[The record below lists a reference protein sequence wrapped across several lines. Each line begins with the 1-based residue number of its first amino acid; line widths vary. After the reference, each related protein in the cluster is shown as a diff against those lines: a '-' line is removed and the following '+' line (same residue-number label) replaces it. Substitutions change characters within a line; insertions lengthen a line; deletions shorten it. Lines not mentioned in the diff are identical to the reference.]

1 MTTKANEDASIR
13 ASGWT
18 VAVTDANF
26 TGTSAATANAAAT
39 QVVAIKY
46 TLKKGA
52 EGTPSSE
59 ITSTAKITLPAGAIG
74 MSDVKTLLDTL
85 NVTDVVVD
93 TAAADV
99 KTKVD
104 AAITALV
111 GAEVKKYYTIEA
123 ETPGSAMGSI
133 AGTSKLEVTIN
144 ITPLDGGSADTV
156 PTEITA
162 VSA

>member
-1 MTTKANEDASIR
+1 
-13 ASGWT
+13 
-18 VAVTDANF
+18 
-26 TGTSAATANAAAT
+26 
-39 QVVAIKY
+39 
-46 TLKKGA
+46 
-52 EGTPSSE
+52 
-59 ITSTAKITLPAGAIG
+59 
-74 MSDVKTLLDTL
+74 MSDVKTLLGTL
-85 NVTDVVVD
+85 NVTDVAVD

-123 ETPGSAMGSI
+123 ETPGSAMGST